1 MRASHCAIAI
11 LAVLCDA
18 ASVDAQ
24 ASIFP
29 EWAGRDVAVLSGDRE
44 GSVGDAEQ
52 LFAQSTRAPS
62 GDAFEGAILCRLHV
76 DEPDEGRWDSFADP
90 DLRVVMQAGRTRLT
104 AWGPENS
111 RDAYVSFAGLSVRP
125 RTQLSWRVFDR
136 DVTGD
141 EQIETLT
148 LRFEGVWPW
157 TVRGR
162 HAQLECRAIDAALAA
177 SRASDGERAAEAALQ
192 TLTAARPNLTEPAL
206 GRPPS
211 LYQAQSSIVR
221 IMTYR
226 GARDPSARALNRRI
240 DDATEAFDRALR
252 AAITTAQRSAPGPG
266 TWISTARGGGIRMT
280 ALACGAREL
289 ARLQIEATTTDC
301 AVVLETRG
309 DTHDLRVDVIDANG
323 AVPGIIERTPNG
335 AVVRFPMRVDP
346 RRMLLRVGAPELQVI
361 RLR

>member
-1 MRASHCAIAI
+1 MRASHGAIAI

-24 ASIFP
+24 ASVFP
-29 EWAGRDVAVLSGDRE
+29 EWAGRDIAVLSGDRE
-44 GSVGDAEQ
+44 GSVGDAAQ

-62 GDAFEGAILCRLHV
+62 GEGFEGAVLCHIHV
-76 DEPDEGRWDSFADP
+76 DEPSDNRWDSFADP
-90 DLRVVMQAGRTRLT
+90 DLRIVLQAGRARLT

-111 RDAYVSFAGLSVRP
+111 RDTFVSFAGLSIRP
-125 RTQLSWRVFDR
+125 RTQLSFRIFDR

-141 EQIETLT
+141 ERVETLT
-148 LRFEGVWPW
+148 LRFDGSWPW
-157 TVRGR
+157 TIRGR
-162 HAQLECRAIDAALAA
+162 HTHFECRAIDSALAA
-177 SRASDGERAAEAALQ
+177 SRASDGERAAEAALE

-206 GRPPS
+206 GRPAS
-211 LYQAQSSIVR
+211 LDQAQSSIVR

-226 GARDPSARALNRRI
+226 GARDARARDLNRRI
-240 DDATEAFDRALR
+240 HAATEAFDRALR
-252 AAITTAQRSAPGPG
+252 AAITAAQRNGPGPG
-266 TWISTARGGGIRMT
+266 TWLSMARGGGIRMT

-289 ARLQIEATTTDC
+289 ARLNIDATTTEC

-309 DTHDLRVDVIDANG
+309 DTRDLRVDVIDSDA
-323 AVPGIIERTPNG
+323 AILGIIERTATG
-335 AVVRFPMRVDP
+335 AIVRFPMRVDP